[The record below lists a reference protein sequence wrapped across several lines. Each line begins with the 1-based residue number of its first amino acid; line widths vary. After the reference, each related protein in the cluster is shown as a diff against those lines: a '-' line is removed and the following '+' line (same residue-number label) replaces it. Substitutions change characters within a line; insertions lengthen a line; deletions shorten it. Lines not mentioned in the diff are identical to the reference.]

1 MRKQLCPTYSVLGWG
16 GAGAGKETRWVG
28 HPDASGFHSSADLFG
43 QLSLRS
49 VNRYSP
55 EPDSLLYAGERGSSR
70 PICALESFTAQGR
83 QKSTV
88 SSVRGLRTRSHV
100 WTGAMLVQMGSLER
114 VLGRTGSKALIRP

>member
-1 MRKQLCPTYSVLGWG
+1 M
-16 GAGAGKETRWVG
+16 G
-28 HPDASGFHSSADLFG
+28 HPDASNLFG
-43 QLSLRS
+43 QLSLHS

-55 EPDSLLYAGERGSSR
+55 EPDSLLYAGERGSSG
-70 PICALESFTAQGR
+70 PICASESFTAQGR

-88 SSVRGLRTRSHV
+88 SSVRGLRTRSRV